1 MNRILFERE
10 AVGKS
15 GEVVRLSGRAAHHIL
30 SVLKA
35 RPGSILRLGEIGG
48 ARYNNA
54 ELVAVEE
61 QEPEMPVVSVRIGT
75 PTPPLARAPYDLL
88 LAMPRPKCL
97 TRLLPQI
104 AAFGVRRLYLTAAEK
119 VEKSYW
125 GSTRVREEE
134 RRALLLE
141 GLEQAGDT
149 ILPEVR
155 IVRRLKPFL
164 EDEIPLLYPSGRRF
178 FAHPDNPGDEHRGSV
193 CLSAGREAW
202 HGFREASVSSGE
214 GLLAIG
220 PEGGWSPFEVAMF
233 DRLGFQRL
241 SLGERIFRTDT
252 AVVGLLALADCR

>member
-10 AVGKS
+10 AVEANRGI
-15 GEVVRLSGRAAHHIL
+15 VRLTGRAAHHIL

-35 RPGSILRLGEIGG
+35 KPGSILRLGEIGG
-48 ARYNNA
+48 ARYNEA
-54 ELVAVEE
+54 ELVAAEE
-61 QEPEMPVVSVRIGT
+61 PVPGKPVVAVRIGV
-75 PTPPLARAPYDLL
+75 PTAPLARAPYDLL

-104 AAFGVRRLYLTAAEK
+104 AAFGVRKLYLTAAEK

-134 RRALLLE
+134 RRGLLLD

-155 IVRRLKPFL
+155 IIRRLKPFL
-164 EDEIPLLYPSGRRF
+164 EDDIPRLYSNERRF
-178 FAHPDNPGDEHRGSV
+178 FAHPDNPGDAHVGSNGF
-193 CLSAGREAW
+193 LSTSGAW
-202 HGFREASVSSGE
+202 QDYRVGANLSGE

-220 PEGGWSPFEVAMF
+220 PEGGWTPFEVAMF

-252 AVVGLLALADCR
+252 AVVSLLALADSR

>member
-15 GEVVRLSGRAAHHIL
+15 GEIVRLSGRAAHHIL

-61 QEPEMPVVSVRIGT
+61 QEPGMPVVSVHIGT

-104 AAFGVRRLYLTAAEK
+104 AAFGVRRLFLTAAEK

-141 GLEQAGDT
+141 GLEQSGDT

-164 EDEIPLLYPSGRRF
+164 EDEIPLLYPSGSRF

-220 PEGGWSPFEVAMF
+220 PEGGWSPFEVALF

>member
-15 GEVVRLSGRAAHHIL
+15 GEIVRLSGRAAHHIL

-61 QEPEMPVVSVRIGT
+61 QEPGMPVVSVRIGT

-104 AAFGVRRLYLTAAEK
+104 AAFGVRRLFLTAAEK

-141 GLEQAGDT
+141 GLEQSGDT

-164 EDEIPLLYPSGRRF
+164 EDEIPLLYPSGSRF

-220 PEGGWSPFEVAMF
+220 PEGGWSPFEVALF
-233 DRLGFQRL
+233 DRLGFHRL

>member
-10 AVGKS
+10 AVEVGS
-15 GEVVRLSGRAAHHIL
+15 GIVRLTGCAAHHIL

-35 RPGSILRLGEIGG
+35 GPGSILRLGEIGG
-48 ARYNNA
+48 ARYNKS
-54 ELVAVEE
+54 ELIAVEE
-61 QEPEMPVVSVRIGT
+61 PEPGKPVVAVRIGV
-75 PTPPLARAPYDLL
+75 PTAPLARAPYDLL

-97 TRLLPQI
+97 SRLLPQI

-134 RRALLLE
+134 RRGLLLE

-155 IVRRLKPFL
+155 LVRRLKPFL
-164 EDEIPLLYPSGRRF
+164 EDEIPVLYPSEKRF
-178 FAHPDNPGDEHRGSV
+178 FAHPDNPGDAHAGSRG
-193 CLSAGREAW
+193 
-202 HGFREASVSSGE
+202 FSSGPGAWQDFRDDANLSGA

-220 PEGGWSPFEVAMF
+220 PEGGWSSFEVAMF
-233 DRLGFQRL
+233 ERLDFRRL

-252 AVVGLLALADCR
+252 AVVSLLALANVR

>member
-61 QEPEMPVVSVRIGT
+61 QEPGMPVVSVRIGT
-75 PTPPLARAPYDLL
+75 PMPPLARAPYDLL

-104 AAFGVRRLYLTAAEK
+104 AAFGVRRLFLTAAEK

-134 RRALLLE
+134 RRALLLD
-141 GLEQAGDT
+141 GLEQSGDT

-220 PEGGWSPFEVAMF
+220 PEGGWSPFEVALF
-233 DRLGFQRL
+233 DRLGFRRL